1 MRVISLIIAMLLS
14 VASMAQQK
22 HFLYIQGENQQPFYL
37 RMDGVIYSSSA
48 SGHIIIPRLDNGPVD
63 MIVGFPRSQWP
74 EQRFTV
80 EIKSADK
87 GLVLKNNAGKSWLLQ
102 DLQTQSSIE
111 GQALVSAKQTGKEI
125 EKKKTDDPFATS
137 LADAI
142 NDPGIRD
149 VDLVKNENKA
159 PVVKKTTPPV
169 VSNPPV
175 SKPVDTAV
183 VAKPVVKEIKPVQ
196 EEAKPVV
203 AEAKPA
209 PVVVPTEPFVNEVK
223 KLFENKTGELLNLL
237 YLDRNGRSIDTVYV
251 SFDVQPEVDSISLHA
266 ENLIKQQDSIAA
278 TKTITEKVKEVESI
292 QKAAVAETP
301 VQSTTEVP
309 LIEKPVVSESEKT
322 KAQAL
327 PSRKDCKQ
335 VATEKDMVS
344 ARKKAYTMG
353 TDADVIAFYTKE
365 VKSKCY
371 SVALLQALSFA
382 FVNDAA
388 RYQFFQD
395 AYPWVYDP
403 SNYEQLERLF
413 VSKEYISKFRKLIN
427 AE

>member
-14 VASMAQQK
+14 VATMAQQK

-37 RMDGVIYSSSA
+37 KMEGVIYSSSA
-48 SGHIIIPRLDNGPVD
+48 SGHIIIPRLENGPVD

-74 EQRFTV
+74 EQRFKV
-80 EIKSADK
+80 DIKSADK
-87 GLVLKNNAGKSWLLQ
+87 GLVLKNKAGISWLLQ

-111 GQALVSAKQTGKEI
+111 GQALVSAKEVGKET

-175 SKPVDTAV
+175 SKPVDTALL
-183 VAKPVVKEIKPVQ
+183 AKPVVKDVKSVQ
-196 EEAKPVV
+196 GEVKPVV
-203 AEAKPA
+203 AAPKPA
-209 PVVVPTEPFVNEVK
+209 PVAVSTEPFVNEVK
-223 KLFENKTGELLNLL
+223 KLFENKSGEVLNLK
-237 YLDRNGRSIDTVYV
+237 YVDRNGKSIDTVYV
-251 SFDVQPEVDSISLHA
+251 SFDVEVEVDSISIHA
-266 ENLIKQQDSIAA
+266 ENLIKQQDSITA
-278 TKTITEKVKEVESI
+278 TKMITEKVKDSAPV
-292 QKAAVAETP
+292 QQVAVTETP
-301 VQSTTEVP
+301 VQSSTPAPV
-309 LIEKPVVSESEKT
+309 IEKAQTVVSEP
-322 KAQAL
+322 KASVL

-335 VATEKDMVS
+335 VATEKDMLS
-344 ARKKAYTMG
+344 ARKKAYSLG
-353 TDADVIAFYTKE
+353 TDADVIALYTKE
-365 VKSKCY
+365 VKSRCY
-371 SVALLQALSFA
+371 NVSLLQALSFA

-403 SNYEQLERLF
+403 ANYEQLERLF